1 MPFRVTPKEA
11 ILHEDHKMPSSIS
24 LQSKMNEVSMGND
37 SIPEQDNVNEQLLKE
52 IDDIYSPVLKL
63 MKLFGIYFGDTSLT
77 QLTQGT
83 GRCSKRVYLQ
93 RMYCGV
99 VVSGFWLNFVMSFA
113 NIIFGDNIYVFIM
126 ITLWCLLIALCGTI
140 CLLVLC
146 TPSADTAKSRFKY
159 FIRGVLAV
167 NSNVNFVKV
176 KSKSR
181 KGLVCCC
188 FFVMVAIVGVL
199 LSDIL
204 LGLNIYSSMP
214 WNQWVGFMVISRV
227 FFAIGCGVWFLPI
240 LFFFITCLI
249 LEEVFNELHK
259 RMSSLPSIAIDMASL
274 KMEYHKLC
282 EVVEL
287 ADKMLAPLLLGMVSV
302 YIPLICFNFYQA
314 VSLPQEEKLMSLMT
328 SLFWLLAGASIF
340 ATLLLF
346 GSNVSEKIQGFQ
358 KTYVQTFPV
367 SKEEEG
373 KLLMFI
379 LLDLQG
385 DPKGLSIGGLAVITK
400 SMSLTIVGVIVSYFT
415 VMLSLPK

>member
-176 KSKSR
+176 KK
-181 KGLVCCC
+181 
-188 FFVMVAIVGVL
+188 
-199 LSDIL
+199 
-204 LGLNIYSSMP
+204 
-214 WNQWVGFMVISRV
+214 
-227 FFAIGCGVWFLPI
+227 
-240 LFFFITCLI
+240 
-249 LEEVFNELHK
+249 EVFNELHK